1 MDLVLICRD
10 ALASSLLG
18 NVLVA
23 IEARKAGSEV
33 AVLFTQ
39 EALAALAGGV
49 FLWPPALQGQ
59 QIRLAMV
66 SNAQAMEIPVM
77 LRGEGRQIDALAMV
91 EKAKQAGVP
100 MYACPTWS
108 RLLNVKG
115 KLPPGIAEIDTATAL
130 KTLAEAK
137 RVIGSL

>member
-10 ALASSLLG
+10 ASASSLLG
-18 NVLVA
+18 NLLVA
-23 IEARKAGSEV
+23 MEARKAEQEV

-49 FLWPPALQGQ
+49 VLWPPGLQGQ

-66 SNAQAMEIPVM
+66 AGAQAMEIPVM
-77 LRGEGRQIDALAMV
+77 LRGEGRQVDAAAMV

-108 RLLNVKG
+108 QLLNTKG
-115 KLPPGIAEIDTATAL
+115 KLPAGIAEMDTATAL
-130 KTLAEAK
+130 KTLAAAK

>member
-1 MDLVLICRD
+1 MDLLLICRD

-18 NVLVA
+18 NLLAA
-23 IEARKAGSEV
+23 IGARKAGKDV

-49 FLWPPALQGQ
+49 FLWPPGLQGQ

-66 SNAQAMEIPVM
+66 GNAQAMDIPVM
-77 LRGEGRQIDALAMV
+77 LRGEGRQVDASAMV

-100 MYACPTWS
+100 VYACPTWS
-108 RLLNVKG
+108 QLLNVKG
-115 KLPPGIAEIDTATAL
+115 KLPSGVTEIDPATAL

-137 RVIGSL
+137 QVVGSL